1 MLSCLWIWL
10 KQIKNNK
17 NLVKYDYLCSVCGLD
32 YLPPPPICRLHCHDG
47 YNGNTME
54 NGHLRHH
61 IGAICS
67 ILLLLWSRM
76 YVYID

>member
-32 YLPPPPICRLHCHDG
+32 YLPPPICRLHCHDG

-54 NGHLRHH
+54 DGH
-61 IGAICS
+61 
-67 ILLLLWSRM
+67 
-76 YVYID
+76 

>member
-32 YLPPPPICRLHCHDG
+32 YLPPPPYVGCIAMMA
-47 YNGNTME
+47 TMATQWKM
-54 NGHLRHH
+54 G
-61 IGAICS
+61 
-67 ILLLLWSRM
+67 
-76 YVYID
+76 IDV